1 VRREERRTLT
11 VIAGAIALAAFAPI
25 VYLTGLIM
33 LGAAVAPQLPSPP
46 NRPAPQLI
54 RDALWARAN
63 GGRATELRP
72 INPLTLAQLAAC
84 MVQAPGN
91 TDNERMAACTHVVP
105 ALPAVE
111 YLSNLLLR
119 DHGLNRQSFRGGAG
133 AMVTTVRLSRSWS
146 RDEFLSI
153 LAERADFGYGWRGV
167 DAAAKGFFGKP
178 AAALT
183 LPEAALIAS
192 RVGDLRTDP
201 WCEPADAVQMRNGI
215 LERMRN
221 NDAIS
226 DTHYQDAL
234 TVALQLMP
242 PPANSCQ

>member
-1 VRREERRTLT
+1 
-11 VIAGAIALAAFAPI
+11 
-25 VYLTGLIM
+25 
-33 LGAAVAPQLPSPP
+33 
-46 NRPAPQLI
+46 
-54 RDALWARAN
+54 
-63 GGRATELRP
+63 
-72 INPLTLAQLAAC
+72 
-84 MVQAPGN
+84 
-91 TDNERMAACTHVVP
+91 VVP

-178 AAALT
+178 AAELT